1 MPPPPLSEQFWDAR
15 HPPAN
20 PTHLSF
26 KGKTVLVTGANTGM
40 GFQAALKYAQLGAST
55 LILAVRDLN
64 KGNAAKARITGQVTS
79 PGDIIIKEVDLSTFD
94 SVKAFVQ
101 DINETVPELH
111 VAQLCAGI
119 MTPSFTMGAEGYENA
134 FQINVLSTALM
145 AILLLD
151 KVQKTAAA
159 DSNDGYIPHITF
171 LNSVA
176 TQDVLGEWIPE
187 DQTLVQRINDPTKF
201 EHVSQYYLVK
211 LAARYFIEGLAAHCT
226 RTSPEGET
234 NIIVNCSCPAM
245 CRGTDLHRGYPWY
258 VRLLMIPYKLIC
270 GRDPEHGSRTLVSAA
285 GLGRESH
292 GRLWINDTLPEY
304 AGFMATER
312 SEKLGKETNEEILTI
327 LREKAGIQSYL

>member
-15 HPPAN
+15 YPPAN

-26 KGKTVLVTGANTGM
+26 KEKTVLVTGANSGM
-40 GFQAALKYAQLGAST
+40 GFQAALKYAQLGART
-55 LILAVRDLN
+55 LILAVRDVS
-64 KGNAAKARITGQVTS
+64 KGKAARASIMGQVTS
-79 PGDIIIKEVDLSTFD
+79 PGDIVIKTVDLSSFD
-94 SVKAFVQ
+94 SVQAFVQ

-111 VAQLCAGI
+111 VVQLCAGI
-119 MTPSFTMGAEGYENA
+119 MTPSFATSAEGYENA
-134 FQINVLSTALM
+134 FQVNVLSTALM

-151 KVQKTAAA
+151 KVKKTAAA
-159 DSNDGYIPHITF
+159 GSDDGYIPHITF

-187 DQTLVQRINDPTKF
+187 DQTLIQRINDPAKF
-201 EHVSQYYLVK
+201 DHVSQYYLVK
-211 LAARYFIEGLAAHCT
+211 LAARYFIEGLAAHCSKS
-226 RTSPEGET
+226 SPGGET

-245 CRGTDLHRGYPWY
+245 CRGTGLHRDYPWY

-292 GRLWINDTLPEY
+292 GRFWINDTLPEY

-312 SEKLGKETNEEILTI
+312 SEKLGKETNEEILKI
-327 LREKAGIQSYL
+327 LQENAGLQGYP